1 MFSLNHLRWQFC
13 FDISFALL
21 LTFGAVAAV
30 GFSA

>member
-1 MFSLNHLRWQFC
+1 MLSLDHLRWQFC